1 MEAQKEDPWRM
12 SMKYF
17 NERLKIIEVCKKMC
31 ELDYFAGTWGNVSM
45 RIGDE
50 ILLTPSR
57 VDYDTMKPE
66 DIVVIDMDGN
76 KISGDR
82 NATSEKEVHRQIYLH
97 KDNIFGVIHAHTA
110 NAMAIA
116 SLDINEVPALV
127 EEMSQLLGGSIP
139 ITPEYVPAQ
148 EHVRLGEIAGASI
161 GDKNA
166 VILRNH
172 GPVAAGKDLDEAVL
186 VAKITEK
193 ACGIFL
199 NAQDTGYNLMPIPKQ
214 YVDSERYRY
223 LYTYGHE
230 NT

>member
-1 MEAQKEDPWRM
+1 ME
-12 SMKYF
+12 YF
-17 NERLKIIEVCKKMC
+17 NERVKIIDVCKKMC
-31 ELDYFAGTWGNVSM
+31 ELNYFIGTWGNVSM
-45 RIGDE
+45 RIGDR

-57 VDYDTMKPE
+57 VDYDTMEPE
-66 DIVVIDMDGN
+66 DIVIIDMEGN
-76 KISGDR
+76 KLSGKR

-116 SLDINEVPALV
+116 STEIREVPCLV

-139 ITPEYVPAQ
+139 VTPEYVPAQ
-148 EHVRLGEIAGASI
+148 EHSKLGEAAGAAI
-161 GDKNA
+161 GEKNA

-199 NAQDTGYNLMPIPKQ
+199 NAQGSGYHLKPIPET
-214 YVDSERYRY
+214 YVKSERYRY

-230 NT
+230 KT